1 MMHMSFWFGTDLG
14 TFLFNG
20 FNVTTI
26 RGFFCTCLGLIAIAI
41 IYEAM
46 KTLQI
51 KLHQLT
57 KAALAVDDS
66 QATENS
72 SLLSQIVPTFPRFS
86 SSSQRWGIILWTFE
100 VLHYSAQTTIGY
112 IVMLVVMTYN
122 IYICIALIIG
132 SAIGYWIFSPILL
145 YFNLKE
151 LKQKNKNIS
160 CSPGCSDSISTIERR
175 PSSLSAIA
183 DQSASEIVAELH
195 SITDIEEK

>member
-1 MMHMSFWFGTDLG
+1 MHMSFWFGTDLG

-20 FNVTTI
+20 FNVKTV

-86 SSSQRWGIILWTFE
+86 SSSQR
-100 VLHYSAQTTIGY
+100 
-112 IVMLVVMTYN
+112 
-122 IYICIALIIG
+122 
-132 SAIGYWIFSPILL
+132 
-145 YFNLKE
+145 YFL
-151 LKQKNKNIS
+151 
-160 CSPGCSDSISTIERR
+160 
-175 PSSLSAIA
+175 
-183 DQSASEIVAELH
+183 
-195 SITDIEEK
+195 